1 MVLTKLAGDQLMQ
14 PDKLEAQGCRKE
26 KKRNGKVAEK

>member
-14 PDKLEAQGCRKE
+14 PDELKARRCRKRENHNGEVGE
-26 KKRNGKVAEK
+26 K